1 MVRFG
6 LFGFVLCLI
15 FSLSC
20 SCPVEAADA
29 SRQTDRINL
38 TFLFQSEN
46 APLEKTA
53 ATEAGKSDTVK
64 TKAVLVSSKEE
75 QVPKVRLI
83 TETDSKENDQ
93 PSRDVKFSADKEVK
107 GEALREAS
115 GQETLDVA
123 LDLLSQSRNFWEK
136 GDIDDALK
144 SLDEAYALILEVNG
158 DPDLCRQKDDLR
170 LMISKMIVQVCAS
183 RHTVTSGK
191 QSEIPLIMN
200 ADVEKEIR
208 SFQTVERGFFLRS
221 YHRAGMYL
229 PSIQKNLK
237 EAGLP
242 KELAWLPL
250 VESGFQVGVLSRAR
264 ALGLW
269 QFIPSTGYKYSLKR
283 DQWVDERM
291 DVEKSTKAAIA
302 YMKELHDIFGD
313 WLTVLAA
320 YNCGEG
326 KVLRVIS
333 KQHINYLDRF
343 WDLYRQLPQETA
355 RYVPRFL
362 ATLHIIRDPKKYG
375 MDLSENPEKPIPYEM
390 VKSNKCMRLED
401 IANKM
406 NVQVETLQMLNSEL
420 RLRTTPDGVYNLKVP
435 AGTGVQF
442 AKVADEIP
450 KWEPPPPR
458 RLASKY
464 IKHRVRAGETV
475 GSIAKRYHI
484 SRKDILAVNKV
495 SAKRPLKVGQRIRI
509 PVERDLDVP
518 VKSAKKKAGK
528 KVVRAA
534 VAGETIKYRVKR
546 GDTLASIAAKHNTT
560 VAELKKTNGL
570 TGSKVRTDQIVK
582 IKSNKMARKGS

>member
-93 PSRDVKFSADKEVK
+93 PSRGVKSSAGKEVK

-269 QFIPSTGYKYSLKR
+269 QFIPSTGYKYALKR

-435 AGTGVQF
+435 AGRVCNL
-442 AKVADEIP
+442 
-450 KWEPPPPR
+450 PR
-458 RLASKY
+458 WPTRFRSGSRLL
-464 IKHRVRAGETV
+464 RAGW
-475 GSIAKRYHI
+475 
-484 SRKDILAVNKV
+484 
-495 SAKRPLKVGQRIRI
+495 Q
-509 PVERDLDVP
+509 
-518 VKSAKKKAGK
+518 
-528 KVVRAA
+528 
-534 VAGETIKYRVKR
+534 
-546 GDTLASIAAKHNTT
+546 AST
-560 VAELKKTNGL
+560 
-570 TGSKVRTDQIVK
+570 
-582 IKSNKMARKGS
+582 

>member
-6 LFGFVLCLI
+6 LFGFALYLI

-20 SCPVEAADA
+20 PCPLEAAVTSQQA
-29 SRQTDRINL
+29 DRVNL
-38 TFLFQSEN
+38 AVLFQREN
-46 APLEKTA
+46 ATLEKTA
-53 ATEAGKSDTVK
+53 ATEAGKSDAVK
-64 TKAVLVSSKEE
+64 SKVVRVSAKEKE
-75 QVPKVRLI
+75 TPGVRLI
-83 TETDSKENDQ
+83 TETDAKENAP
-93 PSRDVKFSADKEVK
+93 PSRGAKSNAGKEGK

-123 LDLLSQSRNFWEK
+123 LDLLSQSRIFWEK
-136 GDIDDALK
+136 GDVDNALK

-158 DPDLCRQKDDLR
+158 DPDLSRQKDDLR

-183 RHTVTSGK
+183 RHTVTTGK
-191 QSEIPLIMN
+191 QSEIPMIMN

-250 VESGFQVGVLSRAR
+250 VESGFQVSVLSRAR

-269 QFIPSTGYKYSLKR
+269 QFIPSTGYKYALKR

-375 MDLSENPEKPIPYEM
+375 MDLSENPEKPIPYEI
-390 VKSNKCMRLED
+390 VKTNKCMRIED
-401 IANKM
+401 IADKM
-406 NVQVETLQMLNSEL
+406 NVQVEILQMLNSEL
-420 RLRTTPDGVYNLKVP
+420 RLKMTPDSVYNLKVP
-435 AGTGVQF
+435 SGTGVQF

-450 KWEPPPPR
+450 RWEPPPPR

-475 GSIAKRYHI
+475 GSIAKRYHL
-484 SRKDILAVNKV
+484 SKQDILAVNKV
-495 SAKRPLKVGQRIRI
+495 SAKRPLKVGQRIKI
-509 PVERDLDVP
+509 PVEKDQDVP
-518 VKSAKKKAGK
+518 VKLAKKRGGK
-528 KVVRAA
+528 PVVRAA
-534 VAGETIKYRVKR
+534 VAEEFVKYRVKR

-560 VAELKKTNGL
+560 VSELKKINGL
-570 TGSKVRTDQIVK
+570 TRSKVQTDQIVI